1 MSASSHVV
9 TVAEC
14 ASQSSTHHVFFSST
28 ETNIETQHSRAVIK
42 LEDHSLSHLIHRDK
56 SVIFKDPV
64 AACFVRLR
72 HYSYTHINMDEES
85 VLNLGLK
92 LNSCSSFTRFQLTC
106 TYLEGK

>member
-42 LEDHSLSHLIHRDK
+42 FEDHSLSHLMHRDK
-56 SVIFKDPV
+56 SVIFKDPL

-72 HYSYTHINMDEES
+72 HYSYTSIWMK
-85 VLNLGLK
+85 GQ
-92 LNSCSSFTRFQLTC
+92 FC
-106 TYLEGK
+106 TSDGN

>member
-42 LEDHSLSHLIHRDK
+42 LEDHSLSHLMHRDK
-56 SVIFKDPV
+56 SVIFV
-64 AACFVRLR
+64 AACFVRVR
-72 HYSYTHINMDEES
+72 HYSYTSIWMK
-85 VLNLGLK
+85 GQ
-92 LNSCSSFTRFQLTC
+92 F
-106 TYLEGK
+106 